1 MIIQKNTTAIP
12 ETFIMVLML
21 WIVLIVVVSWAI

>member
-12 ETFIMVLML
+12 ETFSIVLML